1 MNKMNRKTL
10 KILSSYCFLDGDILY
25 MRGFYGTLLRC
36 LYYIYKQAQN
46 GYFLTIME
54 KSCNDHTDKINTLL
68 IPLYHITTPWPFA
81 IQRINVIFP
90 KN

>member
-1 MNKMNRKTL
+1 MKNAK
-10 KILSSYCFLDGDILY
+10 
-25 MRGFYGTLLRC
+25 
-36 LYYIYKQAQN
+36 N

-68 IPLYHITTPWPFA
+68 IPLYHIITPWLFA

>member
-36 LYYIYKQAQN
+36 LYYIYQQAHNDKKNAKN
-46 GYFLTIME
+46 GYFFTIIE
-54 KSCNDHTDKINTLL
+54 KSCNDHADKINTL
-68 IPLYHITTPWPFA
+68 
-81 IQRINVIFP
+81 
-90 KN
+90 